1 MKDYWLVINRETM
14 SIEIC
19 FPDRMKN
26 NINACLAT
34 IHGEQQEQMLKRLQE
49 ITEDTPPFTL
59 SYEYFTMNV
68 NPYYIMC
75 DFHMFDEPISF
86 YLYTDVIREALGEY
100 LKEMKKLRMSA
111 K

>member
-19 FPDRMKN
+19 FPDIMSN

-49 ITEDTPPFTL
+49 MTRETSPFTL
-59 SYEYFTMNV
+59 SYEYFTMCV

-75 DFHMFDEPISF
+75 DFHMFDESVQF
-86 YLYTDVIREALGEY
+86 MLFKDVFTEALGEY
-100 LKEMKKLRMSA
+100 LKEMKKLHVHA
-111 K
+111 T